1 MMDIM
6 GLVQMVR
13 GGGNPMGALMGMS
26 RQNPIIGQALQMVN
40 GKTPME
46 MRRMVQNMAGQ
57 RGIDLGALM
66 QKLGIRG

>member
-1 MMDIM
+1 MIDIF
-6 GLVQMVR
+6 GLMQMVR

-26 RQNPIIGQALQMVN
+26 RQNPVIGQALQMTN

-46 MRRMVQNMAGQ
+46 MRRMVEGMASQ